1 LIDIK
6 NLTKKFGTIIAVNN
20 LCLHIAKGE
29 FFGFLGP
36 NGAGKTTTIKMLTG
50 VLKPTKGTIT
60 LNGHDLALFPQEAKH
75 ICSYI
80 PDRPFLYEKLSG
92 REFLHFIAGI
102 YDIKKNYYEARMEE
116 LLRLFE
122 LELWGD
128 ELIESY
134 SHGMRQKLVIIAAL
148 LHEPKIIII
157 DEPLVALDPKG
168 IRLVKKIFKDYC
180 QQGATIFMSTHNL
193 SLAEELCTRIGIIH
207 QGKLAAIGTR
217 AQLRK
222 LARSKQHN
230 LEDIFLKLTEEEDEH
245 LAASC

>member
-1 LIDIK
+1 LIDIE
-6 NLTKKFGTIIAVNN
+6 NLTKKFGTMTAVDN
-20 LCLHIAKGE
+20 LCLQIAKGE

-50 VLKPTKGTIT
+50 VLKPTKGKVR
-60 LNGHDLALFPQEAKH
+60 LDGHDITQSPQKAKS

-92 REFLHFIAGI
+92 REFLHFITGI
-102 YDIKKNYYEARMEE
+102 YNIAKNYYETRMEE
-116 LLRLFE
+116 LLQLFE
-122 LELWGD
+122 LDRWGD

-180 QQGATIFMSTHNL
+180 QRGATIFMSTHNL
-193 SLAEELCTRIGIIH
+193 NLAEELCTCIGIIH
-207 QGKLAAIGTR
+207 QGKLAAVGSR
-217 AQLRK
+217 EQLRMS
-222 LARSKQHN
+222 AHSKQHN